1 MSFGIAF
8 EGCACKGAFHV
19 GVAEWMHDHGYEP
32 DAVAGASSGSVI
44 AALVALGEVKA
55 LAELWLAVGGT
66 AVFQPRRML
75 GGRWPFVM
83 SEVVGVPLR
92 EKLGALLL
100 ADVPKPLAIT
110 VTLLRRRGLTRRIL
124 SQPDSVPLVDAVL
137 ASCFFPGPYSR
148 MVPVDGR
155 PAIDGA
161 WHVRTPVD
169 TLAKLGADKQ
179 IGCVTRPEGTL
190 RGGFLR
196 ERVFDVPA
204 ECRILRPI
212 EPLRLDTWE
221 LDRGRIRDAMALG
234 RRSAEAFFEAND
246 AWLRPEPSKAPL
258 LGRRSRPARRK
269 HASS

>member
-1 MSFGIAF
+1 VAFGIAF

-32 DAVAGASSGSVI
+32 DVVAGASSGSVI

-66 AVFQPRRML
+66 AVFQPKRML
-75 GGRWPFVM
+75 AGRWPFVM

-92 EKLGALLL
+92 RKLGAMLL

-110 VTLLRRRGLTRRIL
+110 VTVLRRRGLTRRIL
-124 SQPDSVPLVDAVL
+124 SQADPLRLADAVL

-169 TLAKLGADKQ
+169 AVEQLGADKQ
-179 IGCVTRPEGTL
+179 IGCVTRGEGTL
-190 RGGFLR
+190 RGGFVR
-196 ERVFDVPA
+196 KRVFDVPA
-204 ECRILRPI
+204 ACRILRPI
-212 EPLRLDTWE
+212 EPLQLDTWE
-221 LDRGRIRDAMALG
+221 LDRRRIEDAMALG
-234 RRSAEAFFEAND
+234 RRSAEAFFEANG
-246 AWLRPEPSKAPL
+246 AWLRQEPPE
-258 LGRRSRPARRK
+258 ARR
-269 HASS
+269 AAPPLRR